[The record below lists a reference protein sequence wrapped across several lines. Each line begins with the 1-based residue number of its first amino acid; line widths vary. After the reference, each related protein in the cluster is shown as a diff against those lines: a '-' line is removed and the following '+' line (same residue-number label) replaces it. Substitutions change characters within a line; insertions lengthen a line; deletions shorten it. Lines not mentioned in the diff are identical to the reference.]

1 MVLSMAFGL
10 AMAEIVLREEKMS
23 EETTCIL
30 KSKRLSKRRCFTGFF
45 EQKIERSDR
54 ERQVSTIAR
63 RREQGGDEAL
73 LIQICVERSRSRGFR
88 VIGGDTKTKKAFGR
102 DRLSEKI

>member
-30 KSKRLSKRRCFTGFF
+30 KSERLSKGGASRDFLNKKSSEATVRDKC
-45 EQKIERSDR
+45 
-54 ERQVSTIAR
+54 RQ
-63 RREQGGDEAL
+63 
-73 LIQICVERSRSRGFR
+73 
-88 VIGGDTKTKKAFGR
+88 
-102 DRLSEKI
+102 